1 MPADGLRPPALP
13 ERLLSADGWSL
24 LETREETLATL
35 PAARVEGVTLV
46 YGDDALRE
54 RVADATGVD
63 RTWRFVFASRI
74 VFSPP
79 LAPGLG
85 TAVVGPIVAGEA
97 RRAFV
102 ADLVGRGVVDVS
114 SARRERIRSATG
126 GRIRLQSYRGRL
138 PVGETTL
145 AVEGWLGVWATDGE
159 FRVAGGAYPTDLGAF
174 ADEVAVPTP
183 GSCRDELVR
192 FVRMVS

>member
-1 MPADGLRPPALP
+1 MSPDRLRPPDLP
-13 ERLLSADGWSL
+13 ERLLSAGGWSP

-63 RTWRFVFASRI
+63 RTWRFLFASR
-74 VFSPP
+74 VTFSPP
-79 LAPGLG
+79 LAPGIEA
-85 TAVVGPIVAGEA
+85 AVRPTVARAA

-102 ADLVGRGVVDVS
+102 DDLRRRGVVDVAR
-114 SARRERIRSATG
+114 ARRERIRTETG
-126 GRIRLQSYRGRL
+126 DRVRLRSYRGRL
-138 PVGETTL
+138 PVEGTAL
-145 AVEGWLGVWATDGE
+145 AVEGWLGVWATDDE

-174 ADEVAVPTP
+174 AGGADVPTP
-183 GSCRDELVR
+183 RDCRAELVA
-192 FVRMVS
+192 FVRGIS